1 MSIFKT
7 GSQRNYMTTYIEIQR
22 ALIKRKHIERVFL
35 LVKVFYP
42 KYLIEIKI
50 NLVDLFAVI
59 GYNIYVNELSI
70 TKEKMCVLGAIIK

>member
-22 ALIKRKHIERVFL
+22 ALIKRKHVERVFL

-70 TKEKMCVLGAIIK
+70 TKEKMYVLGAIIK

>member
-1 MSIFKT
+1 
-7 GSQRNYMTTYIEIQR
+7 MTTYIEIQC
-22 ALIKRKHIERVFL
+22 ALIKRKHIEKVFL

-59 GYNIYVNELSI
+59 GYNIYVNALSI
-70 TKEKMCVLGAIIK
+70 TKEKMYV

>member
-22 ALIKRKHIERVFL
+22 ALIKRKHIEKVFL

-42 KYLIEIKI
+42 KYLIEIKF

-59 GYNIYVNELSI
+59 GYNIYVNALSI
-70 TKEKMCVLGAIIK
+70 TKEKMYV

>member
-7 GSQRNYMTTYIEIQR
+7 GSQRNYMTTYIEIQC
-22 ALIKRKHIERVFL
+22 ALIKRKHIEKVFL

-59 GYNIYVNELSI
+59 GYNIYVNALSI
-70 TKEKMCVLGAIIK
+70 TKEKMYV